1 MHFPHKGIANI
12 ENLKRVDSSLQTIR
26 LSLAH
31 ALLETRQISH
41 SPNLERM
48 LLRKIWHIQ
57 STSSVIHFPSL
68 LYHLFHSNISP
79 QTDSCINDEDN
90 IYFLSTYSWK
100 DQNLPLFL
108 SQKIFLLHKS
118 PTGDKIFCILETL
131 QDNPPGELQ

>member
-1 MHFPHKGIANI
+1 MHFPHKGIANV

-31 ALLETRQISH
+31 TLLETRQISH

-48 LLRKIWHIQ
+48 LLRKIGHIQ

-90 IYFLSTYSWK
+90 TFFLSTYF
-100 DQNLPLFL
+100 LFPSAQEPNRRL
-108 SQKIFLLHKS
+108 NFLYPGDS
-118 PTGDKIFCILETL
+118 PR
-131 QDNPPGELQ
+131 